1 MPSKSSRAAVLE
13 PETAKPARS
22 SAHSDELKL
31 RLYYLLLKCRMCDEK
46 ARILFRQSK
55 FGGNFYSG
63 VGQEAT
69 GVGAACT
76 LRKDDW
82 IAPSHRDWTS
92 NIIKGAPLKFCFAQL
107 FAKATSPDR
116 GRSSPAH
123 MGYPELHVITPAS
136 SIAGQLAIGTGVAF
150 GLKRQGKDT
159 VVVSFFGDG
168 ATSIGGFHEA
178 LNFAG
183 VHKLPIIY
191 VCQNN
196 LWAESVPLRLQTA
209 LINLSDRAKAY
220 GFPGV
225 SVDGNNVL
233 DVYDAATTAITR
245 ARAGEGPTM
254 IECKTYRWYGHSEI
268 DPAKY
273 RTKEEVESW
282 KKKDPV
288 ATFEKRLIEEGV
300 LTEAQKNK
308 FVQEINKEMDEAIE
322 FAESSPYPDPSEITN
337 FVWVDEKALQES
349 QAKLALAEKAREQEE
364 DSRTTTIELTPPSS
378 RPRQSAAKAG
388 ASNGNSSGNSGNGR
402 NGRNGK
408 RGGR

>member
-1 MPSKSSRAAVLE
+1 MASKSSRAVLE
-13 PETAKPARS
+13 PDTEK
-22 SAHSDELKL
+22 SAYPSDLL
-31 RLYYLLLKCRMCDEK
+31 IGLYSMLLKCRMCDEK

-69 GVGAACT
+69 EVGAAYT

-82 IAPSHRDWTS
+82 VAPSHRDWTS
-92 NIIKGAPLKFCFAQL
+92 NIIKGAPLKSCFAQL
-107 FAKATSPDR
+107 FARATSPDR

-150 GLKRQGKDT
+150 GLKRLGKDD
-159 VVVSFFGDG
+159 VVVAFFGDG

-183 VHKLPIIY
+183 VHRLPIIY

-209 LINLSDRAKAY
+209 LTNLSDRARAY

-225 SVDGNNVL
+225 SVDGNDVL
-233 DVYDAATTAITR
+233 AVYDAATRAITR
-245 ARAGEGPTM
+245 ARAGEGATL

-282 KKKDPV
+282 KRRDPV
-288 ATFEKRLIEEGV
+288 ATFERSLLEKKV
-300 LTEAQKNK
+300 LTDAKK
-308 FVQEINKEMDEAIE
+308 TEIMAAINREIDEAVE
-322 FAESSPYPDPSEITN
+322 FAENSPYPDPSEISN
-337 FVWVDEKALQES
+337 FVW
-349 QAKLALAEKAREQEE
+349 
-364 DSRTTTIELTPPSS
+364 IE
-378 RPRQSAAKAG
+378 
-388 ASNGNSSGNSGNGR
+388 
-402 NGRNGK
+402 
-408 RGGR
+408 